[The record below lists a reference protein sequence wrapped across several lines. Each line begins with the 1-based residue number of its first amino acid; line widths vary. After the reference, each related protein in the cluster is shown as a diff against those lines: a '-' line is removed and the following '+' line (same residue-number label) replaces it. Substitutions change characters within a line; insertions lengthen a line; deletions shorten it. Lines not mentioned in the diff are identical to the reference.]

1 MARLIST
8 EEFESLYR
16 ATAPELFAYL
26 RRRSAPDPEDLA
38 AEVYAIAWRRR
49 ADLPSAFLRRA
60 WLFGTARKLLLAQAR
75 QRGQEQNVVEHVA
88 ATIDSLDTTSV
99 NRRLEEG
106 VSAALSR
113 LEPGDREL
121 IMLVEWERMT
131 PAEIAVIFGIRP
143 GTARV
148 RLHRA
153 RKALAADPELR
164 ELVDRRRTSGF
175 LAGQLGQS

>member
-1 MARLIST
+1 MARMISI
-8 EEFESLYR
+8 EELETLYR

-60 WLFGTARKLLLAQAR
+60 WLFGTARNLLLAQAR
-75 QRGQEQNVVEHVA
+75 QRGQEQDVVEHVA
-88 ATIDSLDTTSV
+88 TLDSLDTPSV

-106 VSAALSR
+106 VSAALGR
-113 LEPGDREL
+113 LEPGEREL

-153 RKALAADPELR
+153 RRALAADPELR
-164 ELVDRRRTSGF
+164 EFVDRHRASGF